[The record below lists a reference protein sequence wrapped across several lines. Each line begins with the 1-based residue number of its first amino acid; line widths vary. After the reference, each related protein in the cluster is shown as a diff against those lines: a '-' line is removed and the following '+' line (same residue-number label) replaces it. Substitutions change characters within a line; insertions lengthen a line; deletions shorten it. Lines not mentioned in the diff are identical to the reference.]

1 MIIGRIFC
9 DKCGKDCTDLYGFA
23 LMTRGSI
30 RNKNQQN
37 ELAEAKKKYG
47 KDEFCFCWG
56 CTAEAFGVKPLEVKK
71 EPEQIN
77 SVTVDTAQTFVIEQ
91 SKDKK
96 SPMRA

>member
-23 LMTRGSI
+23 LMTRGSV

-37 ELAEAKKKYG
+37 ELMETKKKYG
-47 KDEFCFCWG
+47 KDEFCWCWG
-56 CTAEAFGVKPLEVKK
+56 CTAEAFGVKPLPTV
-71 EPEQIN
+71 PEKQQT
-77 SVTVDTAQTFVIEQ
+77 VTVDSAQTVVIE
-91 SKDKK
+91 SKSDKK